1 MIIFVNI
8 LKINVSKKQRN
19 QKQNKNEQKII
30 LLYSYMTIHIKT
42 PNLFISIILSSSI
55 ENKY

>member
-1 MIIFVNI
+1 M
-8 LKINVSKKQRN
+8 SAKKQRN

-30 LLYSYMTIHIKT
+30 LLYSYMTIYIKT
-42 PNLFISIILSSSI
+42 PNLFIFIILSI